1 MEVYNHALIPN
12 PFGLLNTGVIC
23 YFNSFLQTL
32 SGCSAFTSMVL
43 KNSEYM
49 SKTRTGM
56 AMYQFVEQYLSDDK
70 SLISNSTINILKAL
84 IVDLRERRPSI
95 QFGRGQES
103 AHEAFILLL
112 DMMEPIENIDG
123 SQSEIPSIISSI
135 NSPIT
140 KLFLH
145 KCEWNTC
152 CLKCSNTIS
161 KKIDYGVIFDMHH
174 IDSQENIN
182 YVKSSLGVDSDMNSP
197 QAFSK
202 LIKQHISPLDGFT
215 CPQCNTDDQIYR
227 IYNLRRIPEIVFCSF
242 NIYYQQGRRIR
253 YFPPHLEFDAP
264 IDKKM
269 NFKLIGQIEH
279 SGSLGGGHYWAK
291 GLRSDNIVYDLN
303 DMNVSPSIF
312 QSTPY
317 TYMII
322 YHIF

>member
-1 MEVYNHALIPN
+1 
-12 PFGLLNTGVIC
+12 
-23 YFNSFLQTL
+23 
-32 SGCSAFTSMVL
+32 
-43 KNSEYM
+43 M
-49 SKTRTGM
+49 SKTKTGM
-56 AMYQFVEQYLSDDK
+56 EMYQFVDQYLSDDK

-84 IVDLRERRPSI
+84 IIDLRERRPSI

-103 AHEAFILLL
+103 AHEVFILLL
-112 DMMEPIENIDG
+112 DMMEPIENLDG
-123 SQSEIPSIISSI
+123 DQSETSSIISSI
-135 NSPIT
+135 KSPIT

-182 YVKSSLGVDSDMNSP
+182 YVKASLDITGGNSSINSP

-202 LIKQHISPLDGFT
+202 LIKQHISPLEGFM

-242 NIYYQQGRRIR
+242 NIYFQQGRRIR
-253 YFPPHLEFDAP
+253 YFPPNLEFDAP
-264 IDKKM
+264 NNKKM

-279 SGSLGGGHYWAK
+279 SGSLSGGHYWAK
-291 GLRSDNIVYDLN
+291 GLRNDNIVYDLN
-303 DMNVSPSIF
+303 DLNVSPSAF
-312 QSTPY
+312 
-317 TYMII
+317 
-322 YHIF
+322 